1 MSSVLKRVF
10 FPFVAGAMAGLAIG
24 MILLGILL
32 SVGATF
38 VFHRYKTS
46 GKAPAVDMKRLDE
59 QESET

>member
-1 MSSVLKRVF
+1 
-10 FPFVAGAMAGLAIG
+10 MAGLAIG